1 MNNPK
6 KRDSSDHTKFFKVRI
21 KEQTS

>member
-6 KRDSSDHTKFFKVRI
+6 KRDSSDHTKFVKVRV

>member
-6 KRDSSDHTKFFKVRI
+6 KRDSSDHTKFIKVRV

>member
-6 KRDSSDHTKFFKVRI
+6 KRDSSDHTKLFKVRV

>member
-6 KRDSSDHTKFFKVRI
+6 KRDSSDHTKFFKVRL